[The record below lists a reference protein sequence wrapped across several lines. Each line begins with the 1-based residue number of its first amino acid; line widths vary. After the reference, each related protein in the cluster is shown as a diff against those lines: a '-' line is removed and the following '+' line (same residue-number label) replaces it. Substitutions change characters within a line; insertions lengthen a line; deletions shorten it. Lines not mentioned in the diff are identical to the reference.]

1 MNPLINKPVV
11 FTKDMVEKNK
21 YLATLADGVNI
32 TFQSIAD
39 KMNEVEKMALGNPR
53 PLFKTLIK
61 IITKIPGQPD
71 KVSLEAN
78 TCVLSGRLRTLEAS
92 FGLRPVKEQHLS
104 LNDLLQIPHS
114 LNIFSEANEEYKN
127 LKVLAFCIGDGA
139 RNAQNVQ
146 QEFKATNC
154 ETKMYNIVPLRCV
167 EENSDLSAEEAKKY
181 RGRKKI
187 SINGKNYIA
196 YYYKMLDTEKI
207 YVEHEGANYIP
218 EFSDTIPIPK
228 QYEIDPST
236 GEKVDVTT
244 QVGPNGSTSPVYIF
258 TKIKLNIEKTEFK
271 EYYKLKNNGSLID
284 AGINEIGLILGV
296 DALNTQTGET
306 SRNEIAAAE
315 LWAKMT
321 TPHQTMAADNISV
334 YMEYLVYA

>member
-167 EENSDLSAEEAKKY
+167 EENSDLSAEEAY
-181 RGRKKI
+181 HAAVFEGNPVI
-187 SINGKNYIA
+187 SCVNNNETAVNKFNIKPVIVLSNEA
-196 YYYKMLDTEKI
+196 EVTS
-207 YVEHEGANYIP
+207 VE
-218 EFSDTIPIPK
+218 
-228 QYEIDPST
+228 
-236 GEKVDVTT
+236 
-244 QVGPNGSTSPVYIF
+244 
-258 TKIKLNIEKTEFK
+258 
-271 EYYKLKNNGSLID
+271 KNN
-284 AGINEIGLILGV
+284 AG
-296 DALNTQTGET
+296 
-306 SRNEIAAAE
+306 
-315 LWAKMT
+315 
-321 TPHQTMAADNISV
+321 
-334 YMEYLVYA
+334 

>member
-1 MNPLINKPVV
+1 MNPFDKPII
-11 FTKDMVEKNK
+11 FTKDFVENNRI
-21 YLATLADGVNI
+21 LATLADGVNI

-39 KMNEVEKMALGNPR
+39 AMNDLETKASRINR

-61 IITKIPGQPD
+61 IVVKTPGKPD
-71 KVSLEAN
+71 RVTLSTN
-78 TCVLSGRLRTLEAS
+78 TCVLGGRLRTLESA
-92 FGLRPVKEQHLS
+92 FGLRPVKEQHLT
-104 LNDLLQIPHS
+104 LNDNLGISHS
-114 LNIFSEANEEYKN
+114 VDIYSEGNDEYKN
-127 LKVLAFCIGDGA
+127 LKVLGFCIGDGA

-167 EENSDLSAEEAKKY
+167 EENSDLSTEEGKKY
-181 RGRKKI
+181 RGKKKI

-196 YYYKMLDTEKI
+196 YYYKLFDAEKI
-207 YVEHEGANYIP
+207 YMEHEGSSYIP
-218 EFSDTIPIPK
+218 KSADTVPIPK
-228 QYEIDPST
+228 AYEVDPTT
-236 GEKVDVTT
+236 GEKVDKTT

-284 AGINEIGLILGV
+284 AGINEIGLIMGV
-296 DALNTQTGET
+296 DCLNTQTGET
-306 SRNEIAAAE
+306 SYNEIAGAE